1 MATLRDASDDD
12 ADAIARLWH
21 QGWIDAHAGLV
32 PKALEA
38 TRTLPEFRAR
48 TRTLIPLTRVAW
60 RDGSVAGFT
69 MVKSDELYQMYVG
82 EAARGTGIAPD
93 LIRDAEGRIAAA
105 GHDAAWLNCAI
116 GNERAARFYRKCD
129 WKYEARVIDHVDT
142 SAGPFAMDLWR
153 FVKRLA

>member
-1 MATLRDASDDD
+1 MATLRDARDDD
-12 ADAIARLWH
+12 AEAIARLWL

-32 PKALEA
+32 PEALEA

-48 TRTLIPLTRVAW
+48 TRGLIPLTRIAW

-69 MVKSDELYQMYVG
+69 MVKHDELYQMYVG
-82 EAARGTGIAPD
+82 AAGRGTGIAQN
-93 LIRDAEGRIAAA
+93 LIRDAEAHIAAT

-116 GNERAARFYRKCD
+116 GNERAARFYRKCG
-129 WKYEARVIDHVDT
+129 WMYEARVVDHVDT

-153 FVKRLA
+153 FVKRLD